1 MDIHSSDA
9 DLILELRGLETH
21 LLRACASG
29 VDAYTRFATRLEG
42 TLQRAHQRLPHSNAP
57 EVLAQVMNAAT
68 RSCTSICIAF
78 STLEDQFVVAAEKQ
92 TAAIQDMFARA
103 GFKRRRKRAAHSRKS
118 KAGKNGRMRQ
128 SGKKSKRGRKS
139 PVGNPKR
146 RAPDSQGN
154 PGPSTDNGRKSRNVI
169 APPTDSMKFGE
180 SKSGAFYM
188 LELTSTPNP
197 PGACRDFFLSHLGD
211 PYPTTVQK
219 HQILKQS
226 SPDFTLRSLNLWFV
240 NIRRR
245 SKWMDIFKKH
255 AGSKRDA
262 MRDLVARVEA
272 QVAGRPAPNPLPSGA
287 APPGCKVDQ
296 AIVEEVMAMRAIVD
310 MVSREVYGEG
320 WDQILQIRPWTDEE
334 VRAHEERKKATRR
347 NARENKV
354 DGEKK
359 KQDREARKEQRK
371 REREERKRIEQSAV
385 HGIHAARE
393 LHERLM
399 AMNKRKRDDND
410 DDAQS
415 SPKRRKEGP
424 DENDGPQKVKVRV
437 PKVDENG
444 NPLSKKERKALKKAM
459 LAAQA
464 NPLKRKSPEFG
475 EDASY
480 PSAFG
485 DTDAFPD
492 GLSPSK
498 RRRRDAATF
507 EGFPGAGENDQGGLT
522 DLTQLFAIE
531 WASPT
536 TSAAQLPRSENS
548 PTPVPA
554 PVSTSSF
561 DEFAH
566 PAESQVVPMPAMQTG
581 LGASAE
587 IAGEP
592 PRRYS
597 QQLAAYALES
607 GMFGGDNFE
616 LFTEDTFPNMSVDL
630 NQESNMGPFLQT
642 DVANHQ
648 SVGHTPVQT
657 ESHTAMANLGT
668 PIETQ
673 AYSNFPPPNHPPP
686 SPPYSSSSTITP
698 NGDADSDMSWLNAAL
713 AQLPSEH
720 DAQHQHHFSNA
731 PGPQD
736 GSGYNAG
743 YTGNQNAYNQPVY
756 AAPAESR
763 APVSHQR
770 TSMEYAAPQPPQH
783 QPQPQHHMHAQQ
795 TPSIAPT
802 QPRRSFPHGQSHSSA
817 SSFPHPQPQPS
828 RRAPGS
834 LWQTPYSQPQSQ
846 PQQYHPP
853 TPSFPAPPPPPS
865 PSRSFPAPAQHHYD
879 PTHDRRHAY
888 THSVSPQEYQ
898 PAPAFPQPQY
908 THAPSPAPAPA
919 PAPVPDAASI
929 LKQHELEFARAQ
941 EELRNRFKREQD
953 EQLERFLR
961 AQDELKK
968 QLLPEGRSRS

>member
-1 MDIHSSDA
+1 MNCTGDGNLIQQLQSLEVQFLKAIGAGADACAAFSSH
-9 DLILELRGLETH
+9 LET
-21 LLRACASG
+21 
-29 VDAYTRFATRLEG
+29 T
-42 TLQRAHQRLPHSNAP
+42 
-57 EVLAQVMNAAT
+57 LAQAQQRVLNGQASAALTQLLANAT
-68 RSCTSICIAF
+68 HPLNTIC
-78 STLEDQFVVAAEKQ
+78 STFMQIEHEGIQASSRQA
-92 TAAIQDMFARA
+92 AAIQGIFAKVMR
-103 GFKRRRKRAAHSRKS
+103 RRRKRSTRSRKS
-118 KAGKNGRMRQ
+118 KAGKSGKVRQ

-146 RAPDSQGN
+146 RVHTEVND
-154 PGPSTDNGRKSRNVI
+154 PGLSTETGKKSRTVT
-169 APPTDSMKFGE
+169 APPTDSMKF
-180 SKSGAFYM
+180 
-188 LELTSTPNP
+188 
-197 PGACRDFFLSHLGD
+197 GACRDFFLSHLGD

-226 SPDFTLRSLNLWFV
+226 SSDFTLRSLNLWFV
-240 NIRRR
+240 NTRRR

-287 APPGCKVDQ
+287 APPGCRVDQ
-296 AIVEEVMAMRAIVD
+296 GIVEEVMAMRAVVD

-347 NARENKV
+347 QARESKV

-359 KQDREARKEQRK
+359 KQEREALKEQRK
-371 REREERKRIEQSAV
+371 RSREERKRIEQSAV
-385 HGIHAARE
+385 QGIHAARE
-393 LHERLM
+393 LHEKLM
-399 AMNKRKRDDND
+399 SMNKRKRDDND
-410 DDAQS
+410 DGSQA
-415 SPKRRKEGP
+415 SPKRRKDQEGLN
-424 DENDGPQKVKVRV
+424 ETDGAQRAKVRV

-444 NPLSKKERKALKKAM
+444 NPLSKKERKALKKAI

-475 EDASY
+475 EDVEY
-480 PSAFG
+480 PNGMGAAETG
-485 DTDAFPD
+485 AFPD

-507 EGFPGAGENDQGGLT
+507 EGFPGAGPTEAGAMT
-522 DLTQLFAIE
+522 DLTQLFSIE

-536 TSAAQLPRSENS
+536 TSSAQLPPSEHS
-548 PTPVPA
+548 PTPVPVPA
-554 PVSTSSF
+554 PAPAPATSNF
-561 DEFAH
+561 GEFAD
-566 PAESQVVPMPAMQTG
+566 PAESQNVPMLQTHLEAPAEQ
-581 LGASAE
+581 
-587 IAGEP
+587 

-616 LFTEDTFPNMSVDL
+616 LFSEDTFPNMSVDL
-630 NQESNMGPFLQT
+630 HAESNMPFLP
-642 DVANHQ
+642 NHA
-648 SVGHTPVQT
+648 TPVQA
-657 ESHTAMANLGT
+657 ESHSHTHTPMPNLAST
-668 PIETQ
+668 PVVVD
-673 AYSNFPPPNHPPP
+673 APNYNFPPPSHAPP
-686 SPPYSSSSTITP
+686 SPYSSASTITP

-720 DAQHQHHFSNA
+720 DAQHHHQHQYSNA

-736 GSGYNAG
+736 GGFNTN
-743 YTGNQNAYNQPVY
+743 YTSTQNAYNQPVFT
-756 AAPAESR
+756 APAESR

-770 TSMEYAAPQPPQH
+770 TSMEYAAPQQPP
-783 QPQPQHHMHAQQ
+783 QPQPQSQPQMHTQQ
-795 TPSIAPT
+795 PTTPSIPQQ
-802 QPRRSFPHGQSHSSA
+802 QPRRSFPHSGPST
-817 SSFPHPQPQPS
+817 FPHPQP

-834 LWQTPYSQPQSQ
+834 LWQTPYSQPQTYHHQ
-846 PQQYHPP
+846 P
-853 TPSFPAPPPPPS
+853 TSFSAPPPPPS
-865 PSRSFPAPAQHHYD
+865 PSASSRSFPAPAQHHYD
-879 PTHDRRHAY
+879 PNHDRRGAY
-888 THSVSPQEYQ
+888 THAHSASPQEYN
-898 PAPAFPQPQY
+898 PTPAFPQPQSQSY
-908 THAPSPAPAPA
+908 APPAPTPA

-968 QLLPEGRSRS
+968 QLLPESGRL